1 MYKQILRVI
10 GVAIVVTLTVT
21 ASAMARAGDRTA
33 AETYPVATALCVNAH
48 AATLPPRLEPSAAK
62 VIVACDT
69 LANAFGPLV
78 STVDAA
84 EAQFLSTVSNQKSLV
99 AAACPRPVKDHA
111 ACLAARTTK
120 HTTNAA
126 ARVTLQSAVAT
137 FHTAV
142 EANRTTFWSTIQ
154 PLRGASS
161 TSQSG

>member
-21 ASAMARAGDRTA
+21 ASALARAGDRTA
-33 AETYPVATALCVNAH
+33 AQTYPVATALCVNAR
-48 AATLPPRLEPSAAK
+48 AGTLARRLEPGAAK
-62 VIVACDT
+62 VIIACDT

-78 STVDAA
+78 STVDGA
-84 EAQFLSTVSNQKSLV
+84 EAQFLSTVSNKKSLV

-111 ACLAARTTK
+111 ACAAVRATA

-142 EANRTTFWSTIQ
+142 EADRTTFWSTIQ
-154 PLRGASS
+154 ALRSAST